1 MGLKTFFD
9 SFKDNTSNNINYVP
23 DVTTLPAEEW
33 KKVSPE
39 DKKILVDS
47 DKTTMPKFVEN
58 LIERLNGPIKR
69 KRELKKA
76 VKEQIERDPKK
87 VYGDP
92 EKYRGVFSDKNGRDE
107 R

>member
-1 MGLKTFFD
+1 MGLKFFD

-33 KKVSPE
+33 KKVPSE
-39 DKKILVDS
+39 VKEILMESDKKKI
-47 DKTTMPKFVEN
+47 PEFVKK

-69 KRELKKA
+69 KGELKKA
-76 VKEQIERDPKK
+76 FKEQIERDPKE

-92 EKYRGVFSDKNGRDE
+92 EKYRGVFSDENERDE

>member
-1 MGLKTFFD
+1 
-9 SFKDNTSNNINYVP
+9 
-23 DVTTLPAEEW
+23 
-33 KKVSPE
+33 
-39 DKKILVDS
+39 
-47 DKTTMPKFVEN
+47 MPKFVEN

-69 KRELKKA
+69 KGELKKA
-76 VKEQIERDPKK
+76 FKEQIERDPKE

>member
-9 SFKDNTSNNINYVP
+9 SFKGNTSNNINYVP

-47 DKTTMPKFVEN
+47 TTMPKFVEN
-58 LIERLNGPIKR
+58 LIERLKGTR

-76 VKEQIERDPKK
+76 VKEQIERDPKE

-92 EKYRGVFSDKNGRDE
+92 EKYRGIFSDENERDE

>member
-23 DVTTLPAEEW
+23 DVTTLPAEEL
-33 KKVSPE
+33 KKVSAE
-39 DKKILVDS
+39 EKEILMKS
-47 DKTTMPKFVEN
+47 DKNMPKFVEN
-58 LIERLNGPIKR
+58 LKERLKGTR

-76 VKEQIERDPKK
+76 VKEQIERDPKE

-92 EKYRGVFSDKNGRDE
+92 EKYRGIFSDENERDE

>member
-47 DKTTMPKFVEN
+47 DKTTKFVEN
-58 LIERLNGPIKR
+58 LIELLKGTR

-76 VKEQIERDPKK
+76 VKEQIERDPKE

-92 EKYRGVFSDKNGRDE
+92 EKYRGIFSDENERDE

>member
-23 DVTTLPAEEW
+23 DVTTLPPEEL
-33 KKVSPE
+33 KKVSAE
-39 DKKILVDS
+39 EKEILMKS
-47 DKTTMPKFVEN
+47 DKNMPKFVEN
-58 LIERLNGPIKR
+58 LIERLKGTR

-76 VKEQIERDPKK
+76 VKEQIERDPKE

-92 EKYRGVFSDKNGRDE
+92 EKYRGIFSDENERDE

>member
-9 SFKDNTSNNINYVP
+9 SFKGNTSNNINYVP
-23 DVTTLPAEEW
+23 DVTTLPPEEL
-33 KKVSPE
+33 KKVSAE
-39 DKKILVDS
+39 EKEILMKS
-47 DKTTMPKFVEN
+47 DKNMRKFVEN
-58 LIERLNGPIKR
+58 LIERLKGTR

-76 VKEQIERDPKK
+76 VKEQIERDPKD

-92 EKYRGVFSDKNGRDE
+92 EKYRGIFSDENERDE

>member
-23 DVTTLPAEEW
+23 DITALSDKEW
-33 KKVSPE
+33 NAVPPEAKKILMES
-39 DKKILVDS
+39 DKKI
-47 DKTTMPKFVEN
+47 PEFVEN
-58 LIERLNGPIKR
+58 LIERLKGTR
-69 KRELKKA
+69 KSQLKKA
-76 VKEQIERDPKK
+76 AKEQIERDPKE

-92 EKYRGVFSDKNGRDE
+92 EKYRGIFSDENERDE